1 MTRTRTSGSVDAVLR
16 RPIGS
21 LKPPKELPLSFL
33 SSRRGTGRTALASLV
48 LGAMIA
54 IAAPAVAGAQNL
66 DIVADGLSNP
76 RGLSFAPDGNLYVA
90 EAGRGGSGACIASPE
105 GGESCYGA
113 TGGITRINVRRDT
126 EQQIIS
132 RLPSLASQE
141 AAEGM
146 PAGSNAIGPQDVS
159 FNNRWGYFTV
169 GLGANPDA
177 RSQLGSNGRRFGL
190 LNRFD
195 RKRKVSRV
203 ADIAAYEAKNNP
215 DASQPDAQVD
225 SNPFSVDASASNR
238 ILVTDAGGNSL
249 LRVRRTGEIRTLAW
263 FPFGQTLAPPFLG
276 LPPGTQIPYQSVPTG
291 VVRGPD
297 GAAHLGQLTGFP
309 FPAGAANVF
318 RVVGAETPSVQAT
331 GFTTVVD
338 VAYGPD
344 GSFYVLQISS
354 NGLAAQPPGPGKL
367 LRIDDDGTQTELA
380 AGRLQEPT
388 GLTVARNGD
397 IYVSNQG
404 SSPNDGQVV
413 RIPAPED

>member
-1 MTRTRTSGSVDAVLR
+1 MVV
-16 RPIGS
+16 I
-21 LKPPKELPLSFL
+21 
-33 SSRRGTGRTALASLV
+33 AS
-48 LGAMIA
+48 
-54 IAAPAVAGAQNL
+54 PAVAGAQDL
-66 DIVADGLSNP
+66 DVVAEGLSNP
-76 RGLSFAPDGNLYVA
+76 RGLSFGPDGNLYVA
-90 EAGRGGSGACIASPE
+90 EAGRGGSGACIPSPE
-105 GGESCYGA
+105 GGEACYGN
-113 TGGITRINVRRDT
+113 TGGITRINVRKDT

-159 FNNRWGYFTV
+159 FNNRWAYYTV
-169 GLGANPDA
+169 GLGANPNV
-177 RSQLGSNGRRFGL
+177 RSQLGSVGRRLGVL
-190 LNRFD
+190 YRFD
-195 RKRKVSRV
+195 RKRRPQRVS
-203 ADIAAYEAKNNP
+203 DIAAYEAKNNP
-215 DASQPDAQVD
+215 DASQPGAEVD
-225 SNPFSVDASASNR
+225 SNPYSVDASQSNR
-238 ILVTDAGGNSL
+238 LLVTDAGGNTL

-263 FPFGQTLAPPFLG
+263 FPFGMTPAPPFLG
-276 LPPGTQIPYQSVPTG
+276 LPPGSEIPYQSVPTG

-309 FPAGAANVF
+309 FPVGAANVF
-318 RVVGAETPSVQAT
+318 RVVGAETPTVQAS

-354 NGLAAQPPGPGKL
+354 DGLAAQPPGPGKL
-367 LRIDDDGTQTELA
+367 IRIDDGTQTELA
-380 AGRLQEPT
+380 AGQLQAPT
-388 GLTVARNGD
+388 GVTVARNGD

>member
-1 MTRTRTSGSVDAVLR
+1 M
-16 RPIGS
+16 
-21 LKPPKELPLSFL
+21 SFL

-76 RGLSFAPDGNLYVA
+76 RGLSFGPDGNLYVA

-113 TGGITRINVRRDT
+113 TGGITRINVPPGHRAAD
-126 EQQIIS
+126 
-132 RLPSLASQE
+132 RLPAALAGVQE

-169 GLGANPDA
+169 GLGANPRYA
-177 RSQLGSNGRRFGL
+177 LATRQQRQTLRPRSTASTASGS
-190 LNRFD
+190 
-195 RKRKVSRV
+195 VSRV

-380 AGRLQEPT
+380 AGQLQEPT

-404 SSPNDGQVV
+404 GSPNDGQVV